1 MAGPDRPPEFA
12 TWRAP
17 LCGRSGDA
25 RRCSFRA
32 SPEREIPS
40 IIVPILAVQMPW
52 GFAAT
57 GRSNKASP
65 LGPIGL
71 LVTPPSPADKTSHQ
85 KRLVIGLEMFSAK
98 EWIGG
103 AVYLRNLVYTLAA
116 LPPTEQ
122 PKLRLLYEELAEP
135 DLVADLRNF
144 TFVDSHVADRGVR
157 TNFRLAH
164 RVWGAARRRASWLF
178 PAAGLGELDIVYPG
192 FGPTVPGSVH
202 VHWIPDFQRFF
213 PDAVVTPRVWSFCS
227 VISERDRGGRNP
239 LTTYQL
245 PDKFAYVANQFWRHK
260 DHTTVLVALSRL
272 RQRGLEVP
280 LVCTGLER
288 DVRSPG
294 YFDELM
300 SLAVELGICDQVRT
314 LGMVPRADQIE
325 IFRHAALV
333 VQPSLFEGWSTVVED
348 AKAVAAP
355 ILLSDLPVHREQ
367 IAGMQRAWTF
377 QPRDPDALANRL
389 EEIWPTLPRRPNPA
403 EEGAVAELH
412 EQRVVDAGRR
422 FVVAA
427 REAVDL

>member
-1 MAGPDRPPEFA
+1 
-12 TWRAP
+12 
-17 LCGRSGDA
+17 
-25 RRCSFRA
+25 
-32 SPEREIPS
+32 
-40 IIVPILAVQMPW
+40 
-52 GFAAT
+52 
-57 GRSNKASP
+57 
-65 LGPIGL
+65 
-71 LVTPPSPADKTSHQ
+71 VTPPSPADKTSHR
-85 KRLVIGLEMFSAK
+85 KPLVIGLEMFSAK

-103 AVYLRNLVYTLAA
+103 AIYLRNLVYTLAA

-122 PKLRLLYEELAEP
+122 PKLRLLYDELAEP
-135 DLVADLRNF
+135 DLVVDLRNF
-144 TFVDSHVADRGVR
+144 AFVDPHIADRGVR

-164 RVWGAARRRASWLF
+164 RVWGAARRRASWVF
-178 PAAGLGELDIVYPG
+178 PAARLGELHIVYPG
-192 FGPTVPGSVH
+192 FGPTVPGTVH
-202 VHWIPDFQRFF
+202 VHWIPDFQHLVLPEFFSTEECKRRTSAFAEIAAKRTMLVLSSRAALDDFQRFF

-227 VISERDRGGRNP
+227 VISERERGGRNP

-272 RQRGLEVP
+272 RQRGLEIP

-367 IAGMQRAWTF
+367 TAGMQRAWTF

-389 EEIWPTLPRRPNPA
+389 EEIWPMLPRRPNPA
-403 EEGAVAELH
+403 EEGAVATAH
-412 EQRVVDAGRR
+412 QQRVVDAGRR

-427 REAVDL
+427 REAVDLFGRLGQE